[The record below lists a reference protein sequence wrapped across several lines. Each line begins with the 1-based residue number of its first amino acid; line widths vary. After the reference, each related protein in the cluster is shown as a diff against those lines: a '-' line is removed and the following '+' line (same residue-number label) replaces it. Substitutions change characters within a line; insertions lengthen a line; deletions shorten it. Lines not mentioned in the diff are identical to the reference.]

1 MRFFYN
7 SFCHNFMGQVVQLG
21 IITIVLL
28 CIMIGGLFTSCVYA
42 QRIATV
48 KRLFSVHEKLH
59 LEDSVH
65 SEQF

>member
-1 MRFFYN
+1 
-7 SFCHNFMGQVVQLG
+7 MGQVVQLG

-59 LEDSVH
+59 LQESVH